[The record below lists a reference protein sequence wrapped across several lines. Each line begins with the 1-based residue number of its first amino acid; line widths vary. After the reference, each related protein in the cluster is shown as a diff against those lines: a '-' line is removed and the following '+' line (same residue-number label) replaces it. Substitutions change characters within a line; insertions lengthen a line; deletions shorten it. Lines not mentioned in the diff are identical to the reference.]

1 MLRLAET
8 GRKQG
13 KARFPLERNPALDP
27 SLGLATY
34 QPPGFTWPALGLV
47 SQGPGG
53 EYLVKGGVPFPMTLS
68 GKPSPES

>member
-47 SQGPGG
+47 SQGPGA
-53 EYLVKGGVPFPMTLS
+53 EYLVKGGVPLS
-68 GKPSPES
+68 SDITRKPSPES